1 MQSLFFAFSNN
12 PQGGAQGGTNM
23 LVSFLPILLIF
34 VIFYL
39 LLILPQQKK
48 QKKHT
53 NMINSLKKGDQIVTS
68 SGMYGTIADVKEQKI
83 VLKIA
88 DEVKIEIVKSA
99 VATVIDRKPE

>member
-1 MQSLFFAFSNN
+1 MESLFFAFSTN
-12 PQGGAQGGTNM
+12 PQAGDQGGPSL

-48 QKKHT
+48 QKQHA

>member
-1 MQSLFFAFSNN
+1 MHRLFFAFSNN
-12 PQGGAQGGTNM
+12 PQGGGQGGPSL
-23 LVSFLPILLIF
+23 LVSFIPILLIF

-48 QKKHT
+48 QKQHI

-68 SGMYGTIADVKEQKI
+68 SGMFGTIADVKEQKI

-99 VATVIDRKPE
+99 VATVVDRKDM

>member
-1 MQSLFFAFSNN
+1 
-12 PQGGAQGGTNM
+12 
-23 LVSFLPILLIF
+23 

-48 QKKHT
+48 QKQHT

>member
-12 PQGGAQGGTNM
+12 PRGGTQGGPSM

-34 VIFYL
+34 LIFYL

-48 QKKHT
+48 QKQHM

-68 SGMYGTIADVKEQKI
+68 AGMYGTIADVKDQKL

-88 DEVKIEIVKSA
+88 DDVKIEIVKSA
-99 VATVIDRKPE
+99 VATVVDKRTE

>member
-12 PQGGAQGGTNM
+12 PQGGAQGGPSL

-48 QKKHT
+48 QKQHA
-53 NMINSLKKGDQIVTS
+53 NMISSLKKGDQIVTS

-99 VATVIDRKPE
+99 VATVVDRKPE